1 MKQNSIDK
9 KYREL
14 NDFIR
19 GELKRQKI
27 SQDKAAHWLNISRAS
42 FSYRMCGKIEWTVRE
57 ILSLFE
63 LLEIGEETW
72 QLEIGSTSDR

>member
-14 NDFIR
+14 NDYIR
-19 GELKRQKI
+19 GEMRRKKI
-27 SQDKAAHWLNISRAS
+27 SQEKAANWLNISRAS
-42 FSYRMCGKIEWTVRE
+42 LSYRINGKIEWSLRE

-63 LLEIGEETW
+63 LLGVTEW
-72 QLEIGSTSDR
+72 K

>member
-14 NDFIR
+14 NDYIR
-19 GELKRQKI
+19 GEMRRKKI
-27 SQDKAAHWLNISRAS
+27 SQEKAANWLNLSRAS
-42 FSYRMCGKIEWTVRE
+42 LSYRINGKIEWSLRE

-63 LLEIGEETW
+63 LLGVTEW
-72 QLEIGSTSDR
+72 K

>member
-42 FSYRMCGKIEWTVRE
+42 FSYRMCGKIEWSLRE

-63 LLEIGEETW
+63 LLDIGENEW
-72 QLEIGSTSDR
+72 RSAIGLNLDR